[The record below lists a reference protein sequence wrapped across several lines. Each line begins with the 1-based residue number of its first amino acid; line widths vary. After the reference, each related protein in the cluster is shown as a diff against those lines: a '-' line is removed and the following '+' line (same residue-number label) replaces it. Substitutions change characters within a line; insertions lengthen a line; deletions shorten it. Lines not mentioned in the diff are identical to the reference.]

1 MLNLDG
7 EKIEAAICELTGC
20 LGSNKTKLRDLEKE
34 KARIAE
40 AEKRISSLVSGQ
52 EFKVKILRNALLVS
66 RGVPSDVARVRG
78 ATIDCMRESQ
88 RKDIYISRKEELETQ
103 IKEFKK
109 QLQKLCKHPFVIG
122 RVSYESHEMYES
134 SWVLG
139 YRLCVVCGYG
149 ETTSGWVYNDD
160 LWHREEGFPT
170 LNENAERVIDKYGL
184 NSSSGSPLDIWQPLE
199 EVLKLFV
206 DKRIYEMVKT

>member
-40 AEKRISSLVSGQ
+40 AEKRISSLISGQ
-52 EFKVKILRNALLVS
+52 ESKVKILRNALLVL

-78 ATIDCMRESQ
+78 AIIDCMRESQ